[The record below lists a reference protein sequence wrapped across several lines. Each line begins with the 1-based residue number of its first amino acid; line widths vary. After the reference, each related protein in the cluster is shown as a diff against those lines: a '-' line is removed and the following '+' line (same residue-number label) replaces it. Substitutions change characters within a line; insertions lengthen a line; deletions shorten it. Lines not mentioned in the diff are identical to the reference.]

1 MFDIIIENGYNNFE
15 SPFGKMALLHFAQ
28 KCFFSFSKI
37 HFPQLFQ
44 GPACQSAALDGRDL
58 WRGQLEKLN

>member
-28 KCFFSFSKI
+28 KCCSFSKI
-37 HFPQLFQ
+37 HFPQLKTKAQ
-44 GPACQSAALDGRDL
+44 RARAQL
-58 WRGQLEKLN
+58 WMDEIFGGGNLKN